1 MEAFLSFGFLTP
13 SLLLGIPLA
22 TAVLMYAYRKRGMG
36 RRQVVASVMILRRL
50 KTTLAARQKFVPP
63 PRFFWEL
70 FLLALLGLAA
80 AGLYQ
85 RGPRE
90 RVAIVL
96 DNSLSMS
103 ASTGDRP
110 RFEAAIEDI
119 RGFLEAIGGGARVGL
134 FITTPAL
141 TQIGQRLLSPEEAQR
156 EVEAVQIAY
165 GADSLQSALTK
176 VVQDTQFDRVVA
188 WSDKK
193 LASPNS
199 RVEVRAPEVARGSN
213 IALREISVQSRPERG
228 VIVIAEVA
236 AFTTGEAAVAV
247 HLTGYK
253 EVAGAVSGVKLAE
266 KQVAVPAGGSARVEF
281 PQESEIFSAYGV
293 RIEGSSRV
301 GEESLDVVPGD
312 NLGFVTTSTG
322 GNLVTVVSADAQAAG
337 SLRALPA
344 VTLKFLSP
352 EQYRA
357 SPPTDGIALFHRTVP
372 ESLPPTNSLFIL
384 PPPGSQ
390 LAGTVVQNG
399 PVAITRWEEE
409 HPVLRYL
416 NLPLLRLKALVPL
429 QRPAWAEEII
439 ASSSGT
445 AAFAGE
451 YAGHRYVALGFDL
464 LPFGGR
470 QDPLSSVLLLNAIK
484 WLSGAA
490 LSAGYETVPYRIPT
504 VQRLGAK
511 EPQEARYVASA
522 APQGIKEEG
531 GERIAPVPGLLALGN
546 EGQRTIRAVNF
557 FSDDES
563 NSTTPTSVDIPEYP
577 APANTTEAGKKSWV
591 DLLVWLVLGL
601 LTVEILLGATS
612 TRSNRA
618 ARGSV

>member
-1 MEAFLSFGFLTP
+1 MEALLSFGFMTP

-22 TAVLMYAYRKRGMG
+22 AAVLIYAYRRRGMG
-36 RRQVVASVMILRRL
+36 RRQVVASVFILRRL

-85 RGPRE
+85 RGPQE

-110 RFEAAIEDI
+110 RFEVAIEDI
-119 RGFLEAIGGGARVGL
+119 RGFLEALGSGTHVGL

-141 TQIGQRLLSPEEAQR
+141 AQIGQRLLTADEAQR
-156 EVEAVQIAY
+156 ELGSVQIGY
-165 GADSLQSALTK
+165 GPDSLQSALTK
-176 VVQDTQFDRVVA
+176 VVQDAQFERVVA

-199 RVEVRAPEVARGSN
+199 RVEVRAPGVARGSN
-213 IALREISVQSRPERG
+213 IAVREMSVESRPERG
-228 VIVIAEVA
+228 AMVVAEVA
-236 AFTTGEAAVAV
+236 AFTTREAAIAV

-253 EVAGAVSGVKLAE
+253 EVAGSISGVKLAE
-266 KQVAVPAGGSARVEF
+266 KQVAVAAGGSARVEF
-281 PQESEIFSAYGV
+281 PQGSDMFSAYGV

-312 NLGFVTTSTG
+312 NLGFATTSTG
-322 GNLVTVVSADAQAAG
+322 GNLVTVVSSDVEAAG

-352 EQYRA
+352 EQYQA
-357 SPPTDGIALFHRTVP
+357 TSLTDGIALFHRMVP
-372 ESLPPTNSLFIL
+372 ESLPQNNSLFIL

-399 PVAITRWEEE
+399 PVAITRWQEE

-416 NLPLLRLKALVPL
+416 NLPLLKLKALVPL

-439 ASSSGT
+439 ASSAGT
-445 AAFAGE
+445 SAFAGE
-451 YAGHRYVALGFDL
+451 YSGHRYVALGFDL

-511 EPQEARYVASA
+511 EPQEARYVAAA

-531 GERIAPVPGLLALGN
+531 AERIAPVPGLLALGN

-557 FSDDES
+557 FSDEES
-563 NSTTPTSVDIPEYP
+563 NSTTTASVDIPEYP
-577 APANTTEAGKKSWV
+577 APANTTEAGKNSWI

-601 LTVEILLGATS
+601 LMAELLLGATS
-612 TRSNRA
+612 KRSKRA
-618 ARGSV
+618 ARVGV